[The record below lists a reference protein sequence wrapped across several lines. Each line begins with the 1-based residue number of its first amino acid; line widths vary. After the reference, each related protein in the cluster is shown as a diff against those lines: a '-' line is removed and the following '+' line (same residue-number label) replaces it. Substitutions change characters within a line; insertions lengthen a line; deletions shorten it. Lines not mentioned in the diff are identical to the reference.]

1 MRAAS
6 SKKGQKAETVEYGES
21 WYEQTRR
28 LGAKPGRTVRE
39 ELGETRAPPRQLG
52 SGLDA
57 QQAVAG
63 MDTAL
68 ACATGLKDR
77 DNGCMALP
85 GSERASV
92 T

>member
-1 MRAAS
+1 MSRH
-6 SKKGQKAETVEYGES
+6 
-21 WYEQTRR
+21 
-28 LGAKPGRTVRE
+28 GAWVPSQGALCERSLVS
-39 ELGETRAPPRQLG
+39 TRAPPRQLG

-77 DNGCMALP
+77 GNGCMALP
-85 GSERASV
+85 GSV
-92 T
+92 TELPLHDA